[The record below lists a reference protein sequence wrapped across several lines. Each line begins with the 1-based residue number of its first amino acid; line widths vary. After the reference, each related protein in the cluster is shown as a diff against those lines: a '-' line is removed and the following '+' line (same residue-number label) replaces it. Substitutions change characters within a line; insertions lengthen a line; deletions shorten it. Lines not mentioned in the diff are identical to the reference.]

1 MNVLYY
7 TYTQSIDHIERLSHL
22 QDFGFVI
29 FEWIRE
35 DFGFVIFKWSREDLC
50 FVILEMFMYS
60 LVSFLFFSEKLKFIT
75 TDHCFHFL
83 FVSIL

>member
-29 FEWIRE
+29 FNWSREDFGFVIFEWIRE
-35 DFGFVIFKWSREDLC
+35 DFGFVIFKWSREDFG
-50 FVILEMFMYS
+50 FVIFN
-60 LVSFLFFSEKLKFIT
+60 
-75 TDHCFHFL
+75 
-83 FVSIL
+83 